1 MSDSQQHSPK
11 QMTAQLSPDQHRG
24 GLATARRLYL
34 HYSGTP
40 AARAC
45 SGQETASGSAPDLSR
60 LPGDLSRIV
69 AAFERAC
76 DDIDIQARVL
86 TSQKEAI
93 GLALAALRGDPDVL
107 PVGEV
112 VRHIEDILGCRGD
125 SPARRADPRA

>member
-34 HYSGTP
+34 HYSGVS
-40 AARAC
+40 AAGTC
-45 SGQETASGSAPDLSR
+45 SGLALASGSAPDLSR
-60 LPGDLSRIV
+60 LPEDLARIV

-86 TSQKEAI
+86 ASQQEA
-93 GLALAALRGDPDVL
+93 LALALVALRGDPDVL